1 MLGDEL
7 QELKEHTDDEL
18 AEMDKDT
25 LKAEIAILEGRSL
38 LDGIDS
44 RKHAERQGRFQC
56 VGGISTSRD
65 RVQRTFQRS

>member
-18 AEMDKDT
+18 AEMDKET
-25 LKAEIAILEGRSL
+25 LKAEIAILEGRSQQG
-38 LDGIDS
+38 DIDC
-44 RKHAERQGRFQC
+44 RKHAERQGRFQR

-65 RVQRTFQRS
+65 GVQRTF